1 MKKIF
6 IFLTISLFVNFNHVQ
21 ADSNRQSS
29 PADNVETLLS
39 QGSENQRSG
48 FYLEA
53 RKAYQLALLE
63 AQRQKDMEAQA
74 LAQSALGYIA
84 YLLHR
89 PDQAAPLLEQAL
101 LIAKQAQKF
110 DLVAV
115 TEYYSGLTALSG
127 DQNEQAQIHL
137 QNALNSATQL
147 YNQELVARCHLA
159 LAQMAS
165 TLSEFKQHQELALAS
180 INLMADPALAGELR
194 LMLSEQWLEHPLLPP
209 LTVANGS
216 QEQRLAILYQQLT
229 LAYKQTPAG
238 HHLSIARYFGLLGHV
253 YESQQRY
260 KEALTLTQSALEH
273 LQTINAED
281 LKVFYNWQAARLYT
295 ALEQKDAAIASYRRA
310 ISAVQN
316 IRQDIPVTYQNGKSS
331 FLYLFGP
338 LYRGAV
344 SLLSESTKTNGTVA
358 QNPFL
363 AEVLGLMEQLK
374 QTELEDFFKD
384 RCLLTDFQSNSDK
397 IQSNNTVIFYPV
409 ILHDRIELL
418 LSISNRLYQYT
429 VNIEGELL
437 DKRIKGFAG
446 QLRYGQNYEQA
457 ARQFYDWL
465 IRPVEPLLTANAI
478 DTVIYVPDDSLRLLP
493 LAAFHDGRHY
503 LIERYAV
510 VTAPSLALISPA
522 TTKVMNKTLLAGLS
536 EPSTDVAAQL
546 SSKLLKKLQGE
557 SVNRRGVSGDDNPIG
572 LRSAA
577 VKLRQYDSLSLPKS
591 NTDNLQEIAQSLA
604 LPGVK
609 AEIDSL
615 SAKLPNQVL
624 FNNDYTLQ
632 NFDHA
637 AKQADYS
644 IIHIASH
651 GFFGGSSEDSF
662 ILTYDKVL
670 GIDHLEALIKDRGP
684 AQALDLLV
692 LSACQTAEGDDR
704 APLGL
709 SGVALKAKANN
720 ALGALWPIND
730 EATVKIMLQFYDGF
744 VNQGLS
750 KAKALQRAQMD
761 LIQNEAMSNP
771 FFWAPFIL
779 VGNGL

>member
-1 MKKIF
+1 MKKVF
-6 IFLTISLFVNFNHVQ
+6 IFLTITLFGNLNQVF
-21 ADSNRQSS
+21 ADSNRQLILASK
-29 PADNVETLLS
+29 VETLLS
-39 QGSENQRSG
+39 QGSEYQRSG

-53 RKAYQLALLE
+53 QNVYQLALLA
-63 AQRQKDMEAQA
+63 AQRQKNKGEQA
-74 LAQSALGYIA
+74 FAQSALGYIA
-84 YLLHR
+84 YLQHH

-101 LIAKQAQKF
+101 IMAKLSKNHE
-110 DLVAV
+110 LEAV
-115 TEYYSGLTALSG
+115 TEYYSGLTAQSG
-127 DQNEQAQIHL
+127 NQDSQAQTYL
-137 QNALNSATQL
+137 QHALTSATQL
-147 YNQELVARCHLA
+147 NNQELAARCHLA
-159 LAQMAS
+159 MAQMAS
-165 TLSEFKQHQELALAS
+165 TLPEFKQHQELALTN
-180 INLMADPALAGELR
+180 INLMTDPALAGELR
-194 LMLSEQWLEHPLLPP
+194 LMLTEQWLDHPALSP
-209 LTVANGS
+209 LTVTNGS

-229 LAYKQTPAG
+229 LAYSEIPAE
-238 HHLSIARYFGLLGHV
+238 HHRSMARYFGLLGHV

-260 KEALTLTQSALEH
+260 KEALSLTQSALKH
-273 LQTINAED
+273 SQTINAED

-295 ALEQKDAAIASYRRA
+295 ALQQKDAAIASYRRA
-310 ISAVQN
+310 ISAMQA
-316 IRQDIPVTYQNGKSS
+316 IRQDIPVTYQNGRSS
-331 FLYLFGP
+331 FLHLFGP

-344 SLLSESTKTNGTVA
+344 SLLSESSKAEGTVS

-384 RCLLTDFQSNSDK
+384 RCLLTDFQ
-397 IQSNNTVIFYPV
+397 NNTVKIENNKTAIFYPV
-409 ILHDRIELL
+409 MLDDRIELL
-418 LSISNRLYQYT
+418 VSIGNRLYQYT
-429 VNIEGELL
+429 VKIEGELL
-437 DKRIKGFAG
+437 DKQIKSFAG
-446 QLRYGQNYEQA
+446 QLRYGQNYQQS

-465 IRPVEPLLTANAI
+465 IRPVEPLLQANTI
-478 DTVIYVPDDSLRLLP
+478 DTVIYVPDESLRLLP
-493 LAAFHDGRHY
+493 LAALHDGQQF

-522 TTKVMNKTLLAGLS
+522 TQKVMNKTLLAGLS
-536 EPSTDVAAQL
+536 EPSMEVAAQL
-546 SSKLLKKLQGE
+546 SGKLLNKLQGE
-557 SVNRRGVSGDDNPIG
+557 SVTSRGVSGNESPVG
-572 LRSAA
+572 LRSVAA
-577 VKLRQYDSLSLPKS
+577 KLRQYDSLSATKL
-591 NTDNLQEIAQSLA
+591 NAGNLHEITQSLA

-624 FNNDYTLQ
+624 FNRDYTLQ

-651 GFFGGSSEDSF
+651 GFFGSSSEDSF

-670 GIDHLEALIKDRGP
+670 GIDHLETLIKDRGQG
-684 AQALDLLV
+684 QALDLLV

-709 SGVALKAKANN
+709 SGVALKAKASN

-744 VNQGLS
+744 FNQGLT
-750 KAKALQRAQMD
+750 KAKALQRAQID
-761 LIQNEAMSNP
+761 LIKSEAMTNP
-771 FFWAPFIL
+771 FFWGAFIL